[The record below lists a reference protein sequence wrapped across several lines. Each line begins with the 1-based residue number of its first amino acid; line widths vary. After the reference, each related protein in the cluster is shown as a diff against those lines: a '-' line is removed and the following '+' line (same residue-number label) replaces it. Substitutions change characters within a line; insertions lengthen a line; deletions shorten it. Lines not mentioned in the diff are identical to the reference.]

1 MILDCFDRYVGLGTQ
16 SYWLNNLLEFSKLT
30 FSWSRIRKGFHES
43 FRAYI
48 SDSMTKKEKEK
59 SRVSTSTHVHLD
71 LPEVSVVL
79 DGNDVKQELKL
90 VQETKSHNSKP
101 YNSKKHKLCTNSPER
116 KKTKLDGVFDKKPK
130 FANSLTTAKTLIT
143 NVKAMPVVQDEF
155 DHHIRRKSL
164 SLQDRSDLRFKHLYF
179 VHESNPGNCLS
190 VHCYQDD
197 LDGLSPS
204 DRQEFLE
211 EFLDFVFEEDPPGFP
226 RHVLG
231 VVHDSGRCIP
241 DPLEHM
247 ADKYPNLIVKR
258 TMMGKSDID
267 TLKMDAFRHL
277 VHSTYSAG
285 TYRSK
290 HFIF

>member
-1 MILDCFDRYVGLGTQ
+1 
-16 SYWLNNLLEFSKLT
+16 
-30 FSWSRIRKGFHES
+30 
-43 FRAYI
+43 
-48 SDSMTKKEKEK
+48 MTKKENEK
-59 SRVSTSTHVHLD
+59 NRVSTSAQVHLD

-79 DGNDVKQELKL
+79 DGNDVKQELTL

-101 YNSKKHKLCTNSPER
+101 YNSKKHKLCTTSPER
-116 KKTKLDGVFDKKPK
+116 KKTKFSTPKFDGINDMKPK
-130 FANSLTTAKTLIT
+130 FANSLTTTKTSIT
-143 NVKAMPVVQDEF
+143 NMKAKPMVQDEF

-179 VHESNPGNCLS
+179 VHESNPGSCLS

-231 VVHDSGRCIP
+231 VVHDSGRYIP

-290 HFIF
+290 HSM